1 MFPKVKLRRPGT
13 AMEVRARAYTFQ
25 VNANDKRCSK
35 AGSAPSKLS
44 SIPTGLVPVKTGKD
58 SKPYYDLHFQI
69 RITLYSASTKYE
81 LWFKDTCYGMVSTDY
96 A

>member
-1 MFPKVKLRRPGT
+1 MTKGAVKL
-13 AMEVRARAYTFQ
+13 AVLQA
-25 VNANDKRCSK
+25 
-35 AGSAPSKLS
+35 KLS